1 MTDATE
7 VRTERVDLRM
17 TPDAKRT
24 LERAATATNKSLAD
38 FLLDTGLDAAVDTL
52 AEHRIFR
59 LDDQRWNEFMV
70 ALDAPPQD
78 NPGLRKLLARKPAW
92 EK

>member
-1 MTDATE
+1 MTDAPE
-7 VRTERVDLRM
+7 VRTEHVDLRM

-24 LERAATATNKSLAD
+24 LERAANATNKSIAD
-38 FLLDTGLDAAVDTL
+38 FLLDTGLDAAIDTL
-52 AEHRIFR
+52 AEHRVFR
-59 LDDQRWNEFMV
+59 LDEKRWSEFMV

-78 NPGLRKLLARKPAW
+78 NPGLRKLLARTPAW